1 MSAYAEIID
10 GFCVN
15 VVEAEPDFAEING
28 LLPIPEGYWIG
39 DYYDGS
45 TWHHEKPP
53 TESQLLERRITDLH
67 LEAIAQGQR
76 SLIVNTSAVQPS
88 ARSED
93 PSRKVTA
100 MPASVE
106 ATEIMS
112 ATGRLLSPMVISDP
126 EILSL
131 ETMFIKGFSM
141 FI

>member
-15 VVEAEPDFAEING
+15 VVEAEQDFAEING

-76 SLIVNTSAVQPS
+76 QTDLELDTIEQGQKIT
-88 ARSED
+88 D
-93 PSRKVTA
+93 
-100 MPASVE
+100 VE
-106 ATEIMS
+106 
-112 ATGRLLSPMVISDP
+112 
-126 EILSL
+126 L
-131 ETMFIKGFSM
+131 EALKNV
-141 FI
+141 